1 MQRRSRNPFTELGAI
16 ADLVRLYRRERPTL
30 VHQVTVKPVLY
41 GSLAASIA
49 RVPAVVNAVAGL
61 GHVFVARGAAAQLMR
76 WAISRAYAFVL
87 SRPASRVIFQTEADR
102 DSFVLSGI
110 VDERRSALIRGAGV
124 NIDAFRKTPEL
135 KGTPIVMFAGRIL
148 WNKGVGD
155 LVEAGR
161 ILARQGIACRIV
173 IVGSPDAENPMS
185 VPELTLKEWQRDGH
199 AEWWGKQDN
208 MPVVLGKAAIIALPT
223 YYGEGVP
230 KILLEAAACGR
241 AIVTTDLPGC
251 RDVVRDGENGL
262 IVAAQDPSAL
272 ALALGKLLCSPEE
285 RRAMGARG
293 REMVLREFTESRVI
307 EQTLAVYEAVCTEA
321 RERGFR

>member
-1 MQRRSRNPFTELGAI
+1 MRRRSRNPFTELGAI

-41 GSLAASIA
+41 GSVAAWIA

-61 GHVFVARGAAAQLMR
+61 GHVFVARGAAAQVMR
-76 WAISRAYAFVL
+76 WAISRAYAFAL

-102 DSFVLSGI
+102 DVLVSRGVI
-110 VDERRSALIRGAGV
+110 KAERAVLIRGAGV
-124 NIDAFRKTPEL
+124 NIDAFQVTPEPE
-135 KGTPIVMFAGRIL
+135 GTPIVMFAGRLL

-161 ILARQGIACRIV
+161 LLAREGIACRIV
-173 IVGSPDAENPMS
+173 IVGSPDADNPMS
-185 VPELTLKEWQRDGH
+185 VPESTLQGWQRDGH
-199 AEWWGKQDN
+199 AEWWGKQDD
-208 MPVVLGKAAIIALPT
+208 MPAVLRQAAIVTLPT

-251 RDVVRDGENGL
+251 RDVVRDGETGL
-262 IVAAQDPSAL
+262 IVAAQDPTGLAL
-272 ALALGKLLCSPEE
+272 ALAQLLRSPKE

-293 REMVLREFTESRVI
+293 RDVVLREFTESVVVA
-307 EQTLAVYEAVCTEA
+307 QTLAVYDAVRAEA
-321 RERGFR
+321 RALGYT